1 MDQIEA
7 LDVLMMHDLFG
18 DGVPAALTA
27 AIAVIE
33 PIATRRAHN
42 GTGDSLDFML
52 EVVQRAREDLSR
64 MAPCPSGR
72 W

>member
-1 MDQIEA
+1 MNQIEA
-7 LDVLMMHDLFG
+7 LDVLTMHDLFG
-18 DGVPAALTA
+18 DGRRDTLTA

-42 GTGDSLDFML
+42 GTGDSIDFML
-52 EVVQRAREDLSR
+52 EMVQGAREDLSR
-64 MAPCPSGR
+64 MAPRPSGR